1 MYIYLL
7 LRRNV
12 YIFFHKHEKFKT
24 WLACEAEIQSVTSA
38 RQWWASLKQSILFVI
53 LRVMVAKALQ
63 KESGLELIELSVG
76 HNPWWSLL
84 MKKVIWNR
92 ESWCL
97 EQSWL
102 QNRGENNA
110 RVNVRQWKNWVW
122 EKGCGSC
129 RQKLSFRLLKDFS
142 DTFHWWF
149 GRLGAQIGY
158 PHALAL
164 KLFQICDLFSCA
176 TVPFDLNS
184 TLTCSGHVDRSQQLS
199 QVRWIKRSSVTT
211 CGNLWR
217 QAFTTVAWSLGHQ
230 DTNEVQDF
238 FW

>member
-1 MYIYLL
+1 MHTSHDQVWHRSQKDCACVEKMQNCRQHACQQNLTGS
-7 LRRNV
+7 
-12 YIFFHKHEKFKT
+12 HKHEKFKT

-38 RQWWASLKQSILFVI
+38 RQWWASVKQSILFVI

-63 KESGLELIELSVG
+63 KESGHELIELSVG
-76 HNPWWSLL
+76 HNPWWSLF

-102 QNRGENNA
+102 QNRGENTA

-122 EKGCGSC
+122 EKGFGSC

-164 KLFQICDLFSCA
+164 KLRDLWPFQLCNCA
-176 TVPFDLNS
+176 LWFEQHFNPF
-184 TLTCSGHVDRSQQLS
+184 RS
-199 QVRWIKRSSVTT
+199 R
-211 CGNLWR
+211 G
-217 QAFTTVAWSLGHQ
+217 
-230 DTNEVQDF
+230 
-238 FW
+238 